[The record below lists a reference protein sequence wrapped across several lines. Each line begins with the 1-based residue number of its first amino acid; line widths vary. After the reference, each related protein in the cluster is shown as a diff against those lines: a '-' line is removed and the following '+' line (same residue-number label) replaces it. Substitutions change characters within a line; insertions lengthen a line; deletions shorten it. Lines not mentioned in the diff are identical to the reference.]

1 MVDRTPAALVIHAMP
16 AHQVHTVLRL
26 AELHGLL
33 PDDEAAAIVLGEAVA
48 DSDAPS
54 GIADELSAA
63 LIDAAPDVAFTIYED
78 PTGPWLGKVVKYVP
92 GIGRELPPRPA
103 GEQWSSTVK
112 WSAEADG
119 DGRAVWDADQI
130 RATVKEGPQAL
141 AVMLGEPWDAAIGAM
156 PTGERIVKQPTREVE
171 WDRTTGEF
179 TILAG
184 DDPDP
189 AAVDAVLLG
198 VTAASAMTDADK
210 QRGTAALAEQGWW
223 AVEPWTRVDARGRFW
238 STEAVRLPSTP
249 EPGKGER

>member
-1 MVDRTPAALVIHAMP
+1 MPDTTAVTLTVHAVP
-16 AHQVHTVLRL
+16 GHEVGIVCRL
-26 AELHGLL
+26 AAEHGLM
-33 PDDEAAAIVLGEAVA
+33 DDDGDQGVIVLGEAYSA
-48 DSDAPS
+48 GDIRC
-54 GIADELSAA
+54 GTADELAGQ
-63 LIDAAPDVAFTIYED
+63 LVDRAPGTAFTVYEE
-78 PTGPWLGKVVKYVP
+78 PAYEWMGTVVTYVP
-92 GIGRELPPRPA
+92 GLELPPDRDGRPREGVVCWGA
-103 GEQWSSTVK
+103 SCD
-112 WSAEADG
+112 ADG
-119 DGRAVWDADQI
+119 NGVWTAEQI
-130 RATVKEGPQAL
+130 REAIAAGPEHL

-184 DDPDP
+184 DDP

-198 VTAASAMTDADK
+198 VTAAPAMTDADK